1 MSWVIV
7 AARTHGAKRWGACGK
22 HDRFSGQLEK
32 KEHVQDALP
41 WLHRRSNWYSAT
53 WDETLPSIN
62 ESTFRMHSGPDRFHH
77 FAVILMTKP
86 TLFFKSFFLF
96 SSSFRGKKVITFQK
110 MFSIQH
116 RNLIFFFTFLSMI
129 FLKSYL
135 KTKSYMNCPLFY
147 SKNKWFYYIC
157 LQNELG
163 TSSSDFESQ
172 STSFPTSIKWPAT
185 LHLAL
190 DVDLNYEKKITV

>member
-32 KEHVQDALP
+32 KERVQDALP

-86 TLFFKSFFLF
+86 TLFFKSFFF
-96 SSSFRGKKVITFQK
+96 
-110 MFSIQH
+110 
-116 RNLIFFFTFLSMI
+116 IFFLFQGKEGDHFSKDVFNSTQKPNF
-129 FLKSYL
+129 FFY
-135 KTKSYMNCPLFY
+135 LFY
-147 SKNKWFYYIC
+147 
-157 LQNELG
+157 L
-163 TSSSDFESQ
+163 
-172 STSFPTSIKWPAT
+172 
-185 LHLAL
+185 
-190 DVDLNYEKKITV
+190 